1 MSQSDYIKY
10 KRVQRE
16 LKEFNQTPA
25 KIPNVLNSGQ
35 YISYKEYS
43 LENTIINTKDIYN
56 NLIDGNVPV
65 VFGMVKKCA
74 SNSPTFTLCRGTET
88 RGNRTP
94 TLPLDSEEMPRF
106 RYPKNGTISKANQMK
121 WITTRNSKYCECV

>member
-16 LKEFNQTPA
+16 LKEFNQTPT
-25 KIPNVLNSGQ
+25 KVPNVLNSSQ

-43 LENTIINTKDIYN
+43 LENTIVNHNDMYDK
-56 NLIDGNVPV
+56 LIDPSIPI

-74 SNSPTFTLCRGTET
+74 SNSPTFTLCRGTDT

-94 TLPLDSEEMPRF
+94 ILQLDDEEMPRF
-106 RYPKNGTISKANQMK
+106 RYPRNGTISKANRMK
-121 WITTRNSKYCECV
+121 WNSVKNTKYCACV

>member
-94 TLPLDSEEMPRF
+94 TLQLDNEEMPQF
-106 RYPKNGTISKANQMK
+106 RYPKNGTISKEKQMK